1 MKSYSDQRYL
11 QKKKGS
17 NSYRAIFWSVILL
30 IAIFGIIYII
40 AYSPVFQIKNF
51 TVSGL
56 KNISQDSALEIVRSR
71 LTASRLRNF
80 FGSNNMFFWNADSV
94 NVSKTQLASA
104 VIKQDWLR
112 QTVGLEISE
121 RERLAIWCSD
131 ILCYWID
138 NNGIAF
144 SEAPETEGSLILK
157 ISVAGAEAVEIGSS
171 VIEERFIKNLVAII
185 RGISELRLPIQI
197 ASYDGKLGEIR
208 VNLYNGPDIYF
219 STRFGPAL
227 SIDSLSVLME
237 QKDFYIMNYVDLRV
251 ENRIFYK
258 K

>member
-80 FGSNNMFFWNADSV
+80 F
-94 NVSKTQLASA
+94 
-104 VIKQDWLR
+104 
-112 QTVGLEISE
+112 
-121 RERLAIWCSD
+121 CSD

-208 VNLYNGPDIYF
+208 VNL
-219 STRFGPAL
+219 
-227 SIDSLSVLME
+227 
-237 QKDFYIMNYVDLRV
+237 
-251 ENRIFYK
+251 
-258 K
+258 